1 MIWAFLKF
9 TTHEEKRHSKIS
21 YEILDINKGERQSI
35 EAKYPFSN
43 WQSTC
48 KNMNLYSNF
57 TLISIINLKKIT
69 ALNVKFRIIK
79 LLIDNIAEN
88 LKNFVYVNYFSDT
101 THK

>member
-1 MIWAFLKF
+1 
-9 TTHEEKRHSKIS
+9 
-21 YEILDINKGERQSI
+21 
-35 EAKYPFSN
+35 
-43 WQSTC
+43 
-48 KNMNLYSNF
+48 MNLYSNF